1 MQVLASP
8 QTRRGAFTQIAVG
21 ALLDVVSVGAFVLG
35 LDVFQT
41 GQAQPWLLALGA
53 GLFLMAGS
61 LVVSGAGALKQLD
74 KARDVGEDARS

>member
-1 MQVLASP
+1 MALLAAP
-8 QTRRGAFTQIAVG
+8 QTRRGAFTQIGIG

-74 KARDVGEDARS
+74 KAREPGEDPPS